1 MVCARE
7 VADYVVVGAGSA
19 GSVVARRLLEAGRS
33 VHVIEAGP
41 ADTDPAIHS
50 LQGWPTLLG
59 GPQDWGMFTTPQQ
72 HANDRRLFW
81 PRGKVLGGSS
91 SLNGMIYIRGH
102 ASDYERWAQ
111 ATGDPRWGW
120 DHVLPLFKR
129 SEAHE
134 LGGDEY
140 HGADGPLPVSTISHP
155 HPLSEAFVEAALA
168 LGHKWIDDFNAGEM
182 VGVGYNHITASRG
195 ERMSAW
201 KSFGAPMQVHPQLTV
216 TTSALVHRVL
226 LSMGQAVGVEY
237 SQGTQPLR
245 RAYARE
251 EVVLSAGA
259 LGSPKILLL
268 SGIGPSAHLQSVGVT
283 TMVDLPAVGENLHDH
298 LLVSNTYEAKEPL
311 SVGANNLLEAQL
323 FTRSTGWQGPAP
335 NLQPLFIHIPYAA
348 DGGTVPEH
356 GYTIAAGL
364 VAPKARG
371 TLRLASADPS
381 DPPLADPN
389 VLADPSDLEAMV
401 DAVEICRD
409 IGASAAFMPWRK
421 AEVAPGSA
429 AATRNG
435 LRAFVRRAV
444 GTYHHQVGTCRMG
457 AVADP
462 NAVVQPDLRVRGVG
476 GLRVADA
483 SIMPTI
489 TSGNT
494 NAPTIMIGE
503 HAADLLLGGDSFA
516 RRASSDDHRARE
528 LHAQ

>member
-1 MVCARE
+1 MVFARE

-19 GSVVARRLLEAGRS
+19 GSVVVRRLVEAGHS

-50 LQGWPTLLG
+50 LQGWPMLLG
-59 GPQDWGMFTTPQQ
+59 GPQDWGVFTTPQQ
-72 HANDRRLFW
+72 HANNRRLFW

-102 ASDYERWAQ
+102 SSDYERWAQ
-111 ATGDPRWGW
+111 VTGDPSWGW
-120 DHVLPLFKR
+120 DKVLPLFKR
-129 SEAHE
+129 SEAYE
-134 LGGDEY
+134 LGGDDY
-140 HGADGPLPVSTISHP
+140 HGAVGPLPVSTISDP

-168 LGHKWIDDFNAGEM
+168 LGHKWIDDFNAEEM
-182 VGVGYNHITASRG
+182 VGVGYNHLTALNG

-201 KSFGAPMQVHPQLTV
+201 KSFVAPMQVHPRLTV

-226 LSMGQAVGVEY
+226 LSKGQAVGVEY
-237 SQGTQPLR
+237 SQGNQPLQ
-245 RAYARE
+245 RAYARA
-251 EVVLSAGA
+251 EVVLSAGV
-259 LGSPKILLL
+259 LGSPKVLLL
-268 SGIGPSAHLQSVGVT
+268 SGIGPSAHLQSIGVST
-283 TMVDLPAVGENLHDH
+283 IVDLPAVGENLHDH
-298 LLVSNTYEAKEPL
+298 LLVSNIYESTKPVA
-311 SVGANNLLEAQL
+311 VGANNLLEAQL
-323 FTRSTGWQGPAP
+323 YARSSGWQGTAP

-348 DGGTVPEH
+348 DGSPVPEH

-371 TLRLASADPS
+371 TLRLASSDPS

-421 AEVAPGSA
+421 AEVAPQL
-429 AATRNG
+429 ATAPRNA
-435 LRAFVRRAV
+435 LRAFVRQAV

-457 AVADP
+457 AANDP
-462 NAVVQPDLRVRGVG
+462 NAVVQPDLRVRGVE

-489 TSGNT
+489 TTGNT
-494 NAPTIMIGE
+494 NAPAIMIGE
-503 HAADLLLGGDSFA
+503 HAADLLLDGNNFA
-516 RRASSDDHRARE
+516 RRASRDDHRSRE
-528 LHAQ
+528 FHAN